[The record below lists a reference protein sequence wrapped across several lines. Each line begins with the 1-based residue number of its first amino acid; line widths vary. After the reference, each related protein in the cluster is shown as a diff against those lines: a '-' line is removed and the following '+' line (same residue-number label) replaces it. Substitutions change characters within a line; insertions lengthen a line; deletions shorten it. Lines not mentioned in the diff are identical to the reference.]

1 MSSPVLTVPRL
12 DKQFNLQ
19 VDASQVGAGAVLLQA
34 DEGGINRPISYF
46 SWKFSS
52 CQFNYSII
60 EKKAL
65 ALI

>member
-1 MSSPVLTVPRL
+1 MSSPVLTAPRL
-12 DKQFNLQ
+12 DKQFNVQ
-19 VDASQVGAGAVLLQA
+19 ASQAGAGAVLLQA